1 LAGNRLLFKDGLPV
15 ATFAAGEIRYLE
27 EMPPKEQWEA
37 QVALLR
43 RHVPVVL
50 DDLEASPAAP

>member
-1 LAGNRLLFKDGLPV
+1 L
-15 ATFAAGEIRYLE
+15 
-27 EMPPKEQWEA
+27 PPKEQWEA

-50 DDLEASPAAP
+50 DDLEPSPPAQ